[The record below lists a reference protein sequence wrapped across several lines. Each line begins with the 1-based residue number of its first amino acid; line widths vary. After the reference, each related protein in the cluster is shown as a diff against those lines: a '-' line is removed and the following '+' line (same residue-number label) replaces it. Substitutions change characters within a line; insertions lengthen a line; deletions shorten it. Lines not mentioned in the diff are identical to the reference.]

1 MELGTKKNFGQ
12 YTKFKYFSSLL
23 ESKLRGRVKLSA
35 SQSRKLIQNSV
46 KLSKSHF
53 EENQVRCR
61 SFLLWSNFID
71 VHLLFFS
78 WKRSE
83 KKEERKKV
91 EKKGKKEAK
100 MEKKPTTKKA
110 SFSKCSP
117 EYLFLSM
124 KKDTFSARMES
135 KEKDSPVAP
144 DSSDRHVFQYLFR
157 VFLFLFWSI

>member
-1 MELGTKKNFGQ
+1 M
-12 YTKFKYFSSLL
+12 
-23 ESKLRGRVKLSA
+23 
-35 SQSRKLIQNSV
+35 
-46 KLSKSHF
+46 
-53 EENQVRCR
+53 
-61 SFLLWSNFID
+61 
-71 VHLLFFS
+71 
-78 WKRSE
+78 
-83 KKEERKKV
+83 

-157 VFLFLFWSI
+157 VSFFLILEYLEYLFVQFVWELSYREAL